1 MGVQVI
7 YNSVQK
13 ARKEYDDM
21 AYEFLCEMADQFGWA
36 EKGKFSFADLRILVA
51 IKQRRLEARMILP
64 GDVYVR
70 QRSKLDGLR
79 SQLKRIKQ
87 YAASRVP
94 RKHRDKEAG
103 QHDRRG
109 MYECLGLDP

>member
-36 EKGKFSFADLRILVA
+36 AKGKFSFADLRILVA
-51 IKQRRLEARMILP
+51 VKQRRREARMILP

-70 QRSKLDGLR
+70 QRNKLDGDVFTFRAKKEYHDLCC
-79 SQLKRIKQ
+79 
-87 YAASRVP
+87 
-94 RKHRDKEAG
+94 KHDLYPEV
-103 QHDRRG
+103 
-109 MYECLGLDP
+109 